1 MHAHIPGALSCCA
14 SWTDRPRTPSIF
26 CMHSHAVFFAPPQL
40 CFAQST
46 QVYCALH
53 TSAHTARY
61 ACLNILSMIRGF
73 CASPWPGH
81 SVSGP
86 YFIKTFFCAFC
97 AEQCSSHQDILSGPH
112 ALHGLHHRMDCARI
126 AFTALFQVNVC
137 LVLCFCDG
145 RCRAHR

>member
-46 QVYCALH
+46 QMSCALH

-97 AEQCSSHQDILSGPH
+97 AEQSSSHQDILSGPH
-112 ALHGLHHRMDCARI
+112 ALHGLHHHMDFVSRPFASC
-126 AFTALFQVNVC
+126 ALFSPSSFVA
-137 LVLCFCDG
+137 
-145 RCRAHR
+145 AHTDACQ